1 MYLTIKNE
9 NNGYAVATYGDY
21 VVVGNPAL
29 TRYDALTASV
39 HYTGSL
45 DYYRYNKTSDQHDLI
60 GTLYLSG
67 VDMNILLAGET
78 GSVPSQKSP
87 LHTEANNTGS
97 SYNKDIEID
106 KNFYTSSLEDGIGLS
121 IDIYDKLLVA
131 GSPYYLEN
139 VHTSASSFS
148 TSGSIVNVFNLG
160 LSEFTLSPTS
170 SLYAYSLENPDP
182 QVSESFGRSVSI
194 NANWLAVGSP
204 YVSSS
209 NGMVY
214 IYRNTS
220 TGSSYSWD
228 LFQKIEASSVISA
241 SQFGHSLKLN
251 KQSGS
256 FSGSLVVGCGNLVA
270 NKAFYFQFISGS
282 WRQTFIFT
290 PDTETEYPLTFGNFD
305 PYSVSLNTTNGYGYS
320 VSTFQDTVIIGEY
333 LDRTVY
339 EYSGSDAYQQGSVSI
354 YERCPNDDTR
364 FDLVLKTYGTSSIMK
379 NNQLG
384 YSVDIFA
391 NNAIAGIPKINRNS
405 TTSCFIG
412 GTLQQ
417 LHQCE
422 DNLEISLN
430 GQAML
435 LQKNTSSGDWGITNI
450 YQRKKR
456 FLTPY
461 RHFGS
466 SVGAGVR
473 SIVVGAPMSLS
484 DTNREIN
491 LDLTASNGVDID
503 DVSGKAYIYNLAN
516 LRSEFHVG
524 NVFYRNG
531 KIILMTS
538 GSVFDQLFYNPFS
551 STTYEY
557 DINFK
562 GQHTIFEKQVVCSI
576 SPGEFNVST
585 NPSATTRNTSSL
597 DVNRNGRF
605 DFQDVD
611 VLMRYMQYK
620 NTTQQGLTVSTD
632 WSSSIVT
639 ADDEISLLNWYQDDV
654 NYDPEHTSIITSESI
669 VRWETTDMWMQDVL
683 DFNQDNK
690 IDERDLSIMWK
701 YFANRLTQENYAQFI
716 TPSCTRKLFS
726 DIIDHLNYLSQKH
739 AIPQIKS
746 QFLDYERLTTADKT
760 GSYAAP
766 LATAIGLYDGLD
778 LVAVAKLGSPIKI
791 TPELPINFV
800 VKMDF

>member
-1 MYLTIKNE
+1 
-9 NNGYAVATYGDY
+9 
-21 VVVGNPAL
+21 
-29 TRYDALTASV
+29 
-39 HYTGSL
+39 
-45 DYYRYNKTSDQHDLI
+45 
-60 GTLYLSG
+60 
-67 VDMNILLAGET
+67 
-78 GSVPSQKSP
+78 
-87 LHTEANNTGS
+87 
-97 SYNKDIEID
+97 
-106 KNFYTSSLEDGIGLS
+106 
-121 IDIYDKLLVA
+121 
-131 GSPYYLEN
+131 
-139 VHTSASSFS
+139 
-148 TSGSIVNVFNLG
+148 
-160 LSEFTLSPTS
+160 
-170 SLYAYSLENPDP
+170 
-182 QVSESFGRSVSI
+182 
-194 NANWLAVGSP
+194 
-204 YVSSS
+204 
-209 NGMVY
+209 
-214 IYRNTS
+214 
-220 TGSSYSWD
+220 
-228 LFQKIEASSVISA
+228 
-241 SQFGHSLKLN
+241 
-251 KQSGS
+251 
-256 FSGSLVVGCGNLVA
+256 
-270 NKAFYFQFISGS
+270 
-282 WRQTFIFT
+282 
-290 PDTETEYPLTFGNFD
+290 
-305 PYSVSLNTTNGYGYS
+305 
-320 VSTFQDTVIIGEY
+320 
-333 LDRTVY
+333 
-339 EYSGSDAYQQGSVSI
+339 
-354 YERCPNDDTR
+354 
-364 FDLVLKTYGTSSIMK
+364 
-379 NNQLG
+379 
-384 YSVDIFA
+384 
-391 NNAIAGIPKINRNS
+391 
-405 TTSCFIG
+405 
-412 GTLQQ
+412 
-417 LHQCE
+417 
-422 DNLEISLN
+422 
-430 GQAML
+430 ML